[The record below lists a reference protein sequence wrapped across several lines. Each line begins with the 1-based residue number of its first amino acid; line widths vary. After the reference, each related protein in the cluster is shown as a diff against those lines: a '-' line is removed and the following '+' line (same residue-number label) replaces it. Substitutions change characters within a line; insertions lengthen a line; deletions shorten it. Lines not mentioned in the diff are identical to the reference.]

1 ASYHGEENDTD
12 PIEEPGVRVGGVC
25 PPQSWPAVAQPY
37 LAPPQTAGDAFFM
50 WTSKTL
56 RVIKIAPAFGS
67 RDQPLWSE
75 NGMWEEE
82 TR

>member
-1 ASYHGEENDTD
+1 MT
-12 PIEEPGVRVGGVC
+12 PILSKSLESESAAC
-25 PPQSWPAVAQPY
+25 IPPKSWPAVAQPY
-37 LAPPQTAGDAFFM
+37 LVPPQTAGNAFFM

-67 RDQPLWSE
+67 GDQPLWSE